1 MIPLCAFEMH
11 LLAEWMNR
19 IFLIGRGMDHMIQLF
34 PEPGVKRRLIF
45 RRMSPSAWDA
55 PSAISSSDKIE
66 EAIFSSRYLLGV
78 KASKRQSIEVSSPS
92 ERFSPLGKAAHN
104 P

>member
-1 MIPLCAFEMH
+1 M
-11 LLAEWMNR
+11 
-19 IFLIGRGMDHMIQLF
+19 
-34 PEPGVKRRLIF
+34 IF

-92 ERFSPLGKAAHN
+92 ERFLHWIRPRITLKTSATFNSSPIDREAPA
-104 P
+104 